1 MMITMQR
8 QDGRAAGSRADP
20 PAAIEGYD
28 DACRELARRI
38 EKANPHWLVMWGAFS
53 REYWAYH
60 LLPVP
65 SGTIVHAPIVEALLT
80 GMREVELTVISSIVA
95 VGRGPGR

>member
-1 MMITMQR
+1 MIAMQG
-8 QDGRAAGSRADP
+8 QDGREAGRRADP

-28 DACRELARRI
+28 DACREMARRI
-38 EKANPHWLVMWGAFS
+38 EKANPHWLVMWGTFS
-53 REYWAYH
+53 REFWAYP

-65 SGTIVHAPIVEALLT
+65 SGTIMHAPYVEMLVT
-80 GMREVELTVISSIVA
+80 GMRKVELTVISSIVA